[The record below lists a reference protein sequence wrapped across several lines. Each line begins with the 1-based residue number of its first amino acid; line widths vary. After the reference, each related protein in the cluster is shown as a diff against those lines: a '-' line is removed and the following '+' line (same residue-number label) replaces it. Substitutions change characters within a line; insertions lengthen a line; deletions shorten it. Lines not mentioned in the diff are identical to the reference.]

1 MVYIRVAAPLHLE
14 FTELAP
20 ATGGQLGLRQL
31 KWRQFT
37 QKESTNMDMKDIAK
51 QTIGFNK
58 AAFNNGFAAMMLA
71 QEQMGILATNIMS
84 QVSGFPT
91 EGKEAIGDWTR
102 AYKQGC
108 DLFIKAVNDAF
119 ENAEDLI
126 DLN

>member
-1 MVYIRVAAPLHLE
+1 LGLE
-14 FTELAP
+14 FIDLAT

-31 KWRQFT
+31 EWRQFT
-37 QKESTNMDMKDIAK
+37 QKENSNMDMKYIAK

-71 QEQMGILATNIMS
+71 QEQMGIVAVDIMS
-84 QVSGFPT
+84 QISGFPE

-108 DLFIKAVNDAF
+108 DLFVKAVNDVF
-119 ENAEDLI
+119 ETAEDFI